1 MNQAN
6 FKKQVRNA
14 ALVLS
19 IALAP
24 NAYADDLFDDS
35 FLGEPAPVAPAPA
48 PTPAPAPGADQPL
61 MPETP
66 APAEGMNVPPP
77 AEEAAPA
84 LPDIGSAA
92 PTLPPEAAD
101 VPPPPPPAPEP
112 SLSLDMPAPSDVPMP
127 APSLDI
133 PPPPSASPK
142 GLSLSTPPNEQF
154 LGKLSSDV
162 FREMAEMERENNT
175 LMLQLKQEQLRSE
188 IDALKSAKR
197 QTLFDE
203 IERREKMTQARL
215 EWELAQELK
224 RQEAL
229 ERRQRAEIR
238 QKQIEAALKREEDRR
253 IQKAKDEEAERQ
265 RKEAEI
271 KAKQEKERAE
281 LKLKYDAASLIQ
293 LNELKPTLM
302 AVTRPPKIKRT
313 PSSRV
318 PSELTAIGEDLLTR
332 KKAGQ
337 ALTISGGAPTE
348 EKEAKEVAQPAT
360 MLYEVS
366 EIRGTAGTLIAKL
379 FYKTDKTTLYVKK
392 ATILPTGHT
401 VIDIDKDF
409 VLVQRGNRKEMIGF
423 PAAGLLT
430 ESAAQGSDSAQPS
443 EAPQIGQAR
452 RPSFGGAGASKA
464 VAGGGGPRFSGASL
478 AK

>member
-48 PTPAPAPGADQPL
+48 PAPAADQPL
-61 MPETP
+61 IPE
-66 APAEGMNVPPP
+66 APDPGVGMNVPPP
-77 AEEAAPA
+77 AEETAPA
-84 LPDIGSAA
+84 LPDIGGSPANV
-92 PTLPPEAAD
+92 LPDAAD

-112 SLSLDMPAPSDVPMP
+112 SLSLDMPAPAGVPMP

-318 PSELTAIGEDLLTR
+318 PSELTPTGEDLLTR

-337 ALTISGGAPTE
+337 ALTISGEAPVE
-348 EKEAKEVAQPAT
+348 EKEAKEVAKPAT

-430 ESAAQGSDSAQPS
+430 ESTPSEGENAQPS

-464 VAGGGGPRFSGASL
+464 VVGGGGPRFSGASL